1 MSDSLQLTPVA
12 QILGG
17 LLLLTLG
24 RRLFWVFVGVI
35 GFFAGMHYGEAALAG
50 LDEWLRLLIAFGI
63 GLVAAVL
70 ALVLQRLAV
79 GIAGAF
85 VGGTFAMQLAPAL
98 GLNTGAGVSV
108 AFFFGAVIA
117 AVLLSI
123 LFDPALI
130 VLSAL
135 MGAVMIADA
144 LALNDTLHLLVI
156 AVLFVIGL
164 GIQARIGPARRD

>member
-1 MSDSLQLTPVA
+1 MA

-17 LLLLTLG
+17 ILLLTLG
-24 RRLFWVFVGVI
+24 PAALLVFVGVI
-35 GFFAGMHYGEAALAG
+35 GFFAGVYYGEAVLAG
-50 LDEWLRLLIAFGI
+50 LDEWLRLLIAFGV

-85 VGGTFAMQLAPAL
+85 VGGTFAMQVAPAL
-98 GLNTGAGVSV
+98 GLHTGAGVSI
-108 AFFFGAVIA
+108 AFFFGAAIA
-117 AVLLSI
+117 AVMLSI

-144 LALNDTLHLLVI
+144 LALNDTLRLLVI

-164 GIQARIGPARRD
+164 GFRPGLARAAGLGRFGK